1 MVKSNLGHELTINNT
16 SLGTTSRA
24 LYESIA
30 ERWGMP
36 ADALTVIHYGREL
49 PNNNS
54 ELGMTTLGGSHTG
67 KLDELHLT
75 VVVRKRPGRLSTPPD
90 ATVPAAA
97 ERATVTTRQ

>member
-1 MVKSNLGHELTINNT
+1 
-16 SLGTTSRA
+16 
-24 LYESIA
+24 
-30 ERWGMP
+30 MP